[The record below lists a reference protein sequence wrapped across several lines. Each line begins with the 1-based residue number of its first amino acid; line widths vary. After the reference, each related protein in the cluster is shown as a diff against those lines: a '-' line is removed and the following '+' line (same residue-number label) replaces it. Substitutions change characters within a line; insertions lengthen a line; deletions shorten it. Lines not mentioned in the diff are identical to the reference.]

1 MAFPRL
7 GGQGIGLNVASGL
20 VPNFAGT
27 PPVAAGLTNLIQ
39 LAAAEI
45 WNLPSGTYMVMPGPY
60 TSVQFLDPITGT
72 WRTINAENSIQPIVL
87 DSDGGNFRLANL
99 TGTPVGGFI
108 TNAGSGLTNGFGT
121 VTITPSAGSSVWQSV
136 VGGAINSTGVITAGG
151 SGYLFPPIL
160 IVDAPPAGGIQ
171 ATATCTISGGA
182 VNAATFVN
190 QGAGYTTAPNVTV
203 VNDPR
208 DTVGSGAIVAAN
220 TTLVGSGTLT
230 AMVPTNPG
238 NAVTAVP
245 TFTFSPASTIAATAV
260 MNFVAT
266 GLTVTGGGVA
276 VPAGS
281 FGIIANGMLTA
292 TRASNVAGPIADVGL
307 TQERIGVVQL
317 NISGGVVQGSGNI
330 FLDNGFGFQAVPGFG
345 LVTSSGV
352 APTTGVNITPTVGG
366 ITDTSY
372 VQRI

>member
-1 MAFPRL
+1 MAFPRI
-7 GGQGIGLNVASGL
+7 GGAGIGLSVASGL

-27 PPVAAGLTNLIQ
+27 PPVAAGISNVIQ

-45 WNLPSGTYMVMPGPY
+45 FNLPAGTYMVIPGSY
-60 TSVQFLDPITGT
+60 TSVQFLDPVTGT
-72 WRTINAENSIQPIVL
+72 WRTINAENSFQPIVL

-121 VTITPSAGSSVWQSV
+121 VTITPSAGASVWQSV
-136 VGGAINSTGVITAGG
+136 VGGAINSSVTITAAG

-160 IVDAPPAGGIQ
+160 IIDAPPAGGIQ
-171 ATATCTISGGA
+171 ASATCTISSGA
-182 VNAATFVN
+182 INAVSVVN
-190 QGAGYTTAPNVTV
+190 QGAGYSTAPKITL

-208 DTVGSGAIVAAN
+208 DTVGGGGILTVNATLAASGA
-220 TTLVGSGTLT
+220 LT
-230 AMVPTNPG
+230 AMYPTNPG

-245 TFTFSPASTIAATAV
+245 TFTFSPASTLAATAV
-260 MNFVAT
+260 MNFVVT
-266 GLTVTGGGVA
+266 GLTVTGGGTS

-281 FGIIANGMLTA
+281 FGLIANGAITA

-307 TQERIGVVQL
+307 TQERLAIVQL
-317 NISGGVVQGSGNI
+317 NISGGVVQSTGNI
-330 FLDNGFGFQAVPGFG
+330 VVDAGFGFQAVPGFG
-345 LVTSSGV
+345 LVSSTGV
-352 APTTGVNITPTVGG
+352 APATGVNITPTVGG
-366 ITDTSY
+366 ITDVSY